1 MAIFILH
8 RLFRSFQMSFSYN
21 FNKKIK
27 LSGLAPRFKTHAWRA
42 MSSLLIALIAAI
54 GTHLI
59 VRAAPTIL
67 ATMTD
72 AFVGV
77 HDGDGKADPGET
89 IEYTAVIQNSGADPA
104 TGVTFNDIIDLNTTL
119 VDGSLN
125 VSPQAADDT
134 YATIGNTLLEVGV
147 TASGDPAVRVTGAAI
162 DSLFDNDTEFLG
174 DTFTLLSVEADT
186 TAPFT
191 TATEQGGSVTVES
204 DGNFSYIPAVGFSGA
219 DHFDYVITDD
229 GAVGSGALTGA
240 GRVTINVHAQEV
252 WYVSNDATAGGL
264 GRSTDPF
271 DTLLEAQTASG
282 PNDTIFVF
290 HAGGDLTGQ
299 NDGIILQNGQRLI

>member
-8 RLFRSFQMSFSYN
+8 RLFRSFQMLFSYN

-27 LSGLAPRFKTHAWRA
+27 LGSLSSRFKIHASRA

-54 GTHLI
+54 GTHVI

-67 ATMTD
+67 ATMSA

-125 VSPQAADDT
+125 VSPLAADDS

-174 DTFTLLSVEADT
+174 DTYTRSEEHTSELQSRLHLVCRLL
-186 TAPFT
+186 
-191 TATEQGGSVTVES
+191 
-204 DGNFSYIPAVGFSGA
+204 
-219 DHFDYVITDD
+219 
-229 GAVGSGALTGA
+229 L
-240 GRVTINVHAQEV
+240 
-252 WYVSNDATAGGL
+252 
-264 GRSTDPF
+264 
-271 DTLLEAQTASG
+271 
-282 PNDTIFVF
+282 
-290 HAGGDLTGQ
+290 
-299 NDGIILQNGQRLI
+299 